1 MRAMLKQ
8 RGFTLIELMVVIAIL
23 AMLVGVSIFSWR
35 AWQKS
40 APIIEALDHVEQ
52 YCALARSK
60 AITRQRPMD
69 LVLLESEIVMMT
81 AAQAVEGVNEY
92 DEVTNEVNPAREV
105 LRAEFSPDVTI
116 TILSPDDDS
125 EAIEIPDEGLFFRFF
140 PNGTAEPLLMT
151 IEGPTAGY
159 VVGLDPVTGRTK
171 TMKSN

>member
-69 LVLLESEIVMMT
+69 LVLLESEIVLMT

-105 LRAEFSPDVTI
+105 QRAEFSPDVTVLI
-116 TILSPDDDS
+116 FNS
-125 EAIEIPDEGLFFRFF
+125 EDEQIEIPDDGLFVRFY
-140 PNGTAEPLLMT
+140 PNGTCEPLLMK
-151 IEGPTAGY
+151 IEGPSASY
-159 VVGLDPVTGRTK
+159 AVGLDPVTGRTK
-171 TMKSN
+171 TLKDN